1 MFRWLSRLF
10 QHPGKHENGLH
21 SKQQG
26 TDTSNL
32 ENRLLSRHLE
42 QNRAIIGEIFDHC
55 DDLIIHDFVLGA
67 DKKTG
72 ALLVYIDS
80 LIKDD
85 LLQTGLMQALLNIHH
100 ESGRESSLTWI
111 RERVIPTG
119 KVIEEDRWIE
129 VSDGI
134 CTSAVAL
141 FIDGQKTAL
150 LIELPENNSRP
161 VSQPITQT
169 AVMGPAEAFTEDLQ
183 TNMGLLRR
191 RFPTSRLAVESM
203 QIGMITKTPVNLVYL
218 KGYVRNELVDEVKE
232 RLSRIKVDSILSS
245 GQIDEHLQDSPYSLF
260 TGIDASERPDRV
272 ASILLEGGI
281 SLIIGGTPFALLL
294 PTTLAT
300 LMTTSDDYAYRYW
313 YASFIRL
320 IRWSALVTAALA
332 PALYVALISFHQEL
346 IPPSLLVTVVSNREG
361 VPFPAF
367 LEAFLMELTFETLR
381 EAGVR
386 LPRTFGQTI
395 SIVGTIVVGQAAVSA
410 GLVSSG
416 MVVVVALTAIASYTI
431 PSLKLA
437 NVIRIL
443 RFFFMFAGAF
453 LGLFGIMAA
462 VSLLSFH
469 LCSLRTFG
477 VPYLSPLAPLSLSD
491 LKDTFIRVPNWM
503 MQYRPRLTGYVE
515 PVRQNPA
522 LKPGLPPKANGKS
535 GRRKGRT

>member
-1 MFRWLSRLF
+1 M
-10 QHPGKHENGLH
+10 
-21 SKQQG
+21 
-26 TDTSNL
+26 
-32 ENRLLSRHLE
+32 
-42 QNRAIIGEIFDHC
+42 
-55 DDLIIHDFVLGA
+55 
-67 DKKTG
+67 
-72 ALLVYIDS
+72 LVYIDS

-100 ESGRESSLTWI
+100 ESVRESSLAWI

-119 KVIEEDRWIE
+119 KVKEENRWVE
-129 VSDGI
+129 VSEGI

-150 LIELPENNSRP
+150 LIELPEASNRP

-169 AVMGPAEAFTEDLQ
+169 SVTGPAEAFNEDLH

-203 QIGMITKTPVNLVYL
+203 QIGLITKTPVNLVYL
-218 KGYVRNELVDEVKE
+218 KGYVRNGLLDEVKE
-232 RLSRIKVDSILSS
+232 RLNRIKVDSILCS
-245 GQIDEHLQDSPYSLF
+245 GQIDEHLQDSAYSLF
-260 TGIDASERPDRV
+260 TGIDSTERPDRV
-272 ASILLEGGI
+272 ASILLEGGV

-300 LMTTSDDYAYRYW
+300 HMTASDDYDYRYW

-320 IRWSALVTAALA
+320 IRWSSLFTAALA

-367 LEAFLMELTFETLR
+367 LEALLMELSFETLR

-395 SIVGTIVVGQAAVSA
+395 SIVGTIVIGQAAVSA

-431 PSLKLA
+431 PSIKLSNA
-437 NVIRIL
+437 IRIL
-443 RFFFMFAGAF
+443 RFFFMFAGAV

-477 VPYLSPLAPLSLSD
+477 IPYLSPLAPLSLGD
-491 LKDTFIRVPNWM
+491 LKDTFIRVPHWM
-503 MQYRPRLTGYVE
+503 MQNRPRLTGYAE
-515 PVRQNPA
+515 LDRQAPA
-522 LKPGLPPKANGKS
+522 LKPGPPHGKTD
-535 GRRKGRT
+535 RRKGKI

>member
-1 MFRWLSRLF
+1 MFKWLAKILNGQTKNQAALSSGQQWKDESEIETRSLS
-10 QHPGKHENGLH
+10 KHI
-21 SKQQG
+21 
-26 TDTSNL
+26 D
-32 ENRLLSRHLE
+32 
-42 QNRAIIGEIFDHC
+42 QNREIIEEIFDHC
-55 DDLIIHDFVLGA
+55 DDLIIHEFVLGA
-67 DKKTG
+67 DKK
-72 ALLVYIDS
+72 AKAMLVYIDS

-100 ESGRESSLTWI
+100 ESVRESSLAWI

-119 KVIEEDRWIE
+119 KVKEENRWVE
-129 VSDGI
+129 VSEGI

-150 LIELPENNSRP
+150 LIELPEASNRP

-169 AVMGPAEAFTEDLQ
+169 SVTGPAEAFNEDLH

-191 RFPTSRLAVESM
+191 RFPTSRLGVESM
-203 QIGMITKTPVNLVYL
+203 QIGLITKTPVNLVYL
-218 KGYVRNELVDEVKE
+218 KGYVRNGLLDEVKE
-232 RLSRIKVDSILSS
+232 RLNRIKVDSILCS
-245 GQIDEHLQDSPYSLF
+245 GQIDEHLQDSAYSLF
-260 TGIDASERPDRV
+260 TGIDSTERPDRV
-272 ASILLEGGI
+272 ASILLEGGV

-300 LMTTSDDYAYRYW
+300 HMTASDDYDYRYW

-320 IRWSALVTAALA
+320 IRWSSLFTAALA

-367 LEAFLMELTFETLR
+367 LEALLMELSFETLR

-395 SIVGTIVVGQAAVSA
+395 SIVGTIVIGQAAVSA

-431 PSLKLA
+431 PSIKLSNA
-437 NVIRIL
+437 IRIL
-443 RFFFMFAGAF
+443 RFFFMFAGAV

-477 VPYLSPLAPLSLSD
+477 IPYLSPLAPLSLGD
-491 LKDTFIRVPNWM
+491 LKDTFIRVPHWM
-503 MQYRPRLTGYVE
+503 MQNRPRLTGYAE
-515 PVRQNPA
+515 LDRQAPA
-522 LKPGLPPKANGKS
+522 LKPGPPHGKTD
-535 GRRKGRT
+535 RRKGKI